1 MNSKR
6 FLIIAILAI
15 FCIMGGCTQEKVAT
29 KNLASDKYVLIEFIN
44 YRSGKVVDSDFR
56 PPLMLWGG
64 YPTALIDVNK
74 KEFDSYEKVNVTG
87 MIAILAYYQGE
98 NMPDG
103 SGDEDRT
110 FGVYDFPY
118 NYDSVT
124 ILDINDDGVA
134 TIVCNNNTISIKP
147 GDKWLNSTSH
157 IELKNQGNISYK
169 VNVTQNYTIINYGI
183 WNKSGIK
190 SG

>member
-44 YRSGKVVDSDFR
+44 YRSGKVVDSDF
-56 PPLMLWGG
+56 PPALMLWGG
-64 YPTALIDVNK
+64 YPPALIDVNK
-74 KEFDSYEKVNVTG
+74 KEFDSYEKVNETG
-87 MIAILAYYQGE
+87 MIAILAYYNGE
-98 NMPDG
+98 NLPDG
-103 SGDEDRT
+103 RGSEGRT
-110 FGVYDFPY
+110 FGVYDFPF
-118 NYDSVT
+118 NYDGVT
-124 ILDINDDGVA
+124 ISNINDDGAA
-134 TIVCNNNTISIKP
+134 TIVCNNNTISLKP
-147 GDKWLNSTSH
+147 GEEWLNSTSH

-190 SG
+190 SR